1 MRTLAC
7 VEATAM
13 FRRFCAA
20 AGPHR
25 AWMRRHPAES
35 ESFAFTRGPMT
46 DRCNMSEKNESHNQL
61 PQTLVNEAQAL
72 GIETTFYNALGVK
85 QTPSEPALRK
95 ILSVL
100 VNNANAAGVTDL
112 ASVQVI
118 REGHDSRLTDVCP
131 EGGGWRLVTDKGEVA
146 SGACEGKAAPLPSGL
161 PVGSYYLITYRHG
174 EETTQPVI
182 VAPARSY
189 QPAVFD
195 QGRRVWALAVQLYSL
210 RSHRNWGIGDFSDLK
225 ELVRIAGEL
234 GAAGIGLNPL
244 HAINLDDPNRISPY
258 SPGSRLFL
266 NPLYIDV
273 EAIPEFPGLA
283 AAGLGGEVTRLREA
297 PLVEYAGVIAAKL
310 KGLRLAYAAFRER
323 GSAGRQADF
332 SAFKSSRKPMIDG
345 LAAFAVLHERFGPP
359 WWNWPEEW
367 RRPSPETLEKLWRS
381 DPEEMD
387 FHAFV
392 QWVADRQLRAC
403 RDTARQMNMPI
414 GLYLD
419 VAVGVT
425 ANGSDVWSN
434 QGAYVR
440 ELSAGAPPDML
451 NTVGQDWG
459 LASFHPGVLA
469 KTDFQLFRETLR
481 AVMRH
486 AGAIRIDHVLGF
498 NRLYMIPQGFKADQ
512 GTYVSYPFEA
522 MLAVVAQESN
532 AARCV
537 VIGED
542 LGTVPDGFRERLA
555 DWNVWCYRVMLFE
568 RWGDGSFKA
577 SREYPEQALVSFSTH
592 DLPTFCGWLSMQDI
606 SVKHSIGLDPG
617 EKEADRAHSHRKLK
631 DVLAH
636 EAPVQHPSALE
647 IARFLARTP
656 SRLLVIGAEDV
667 FDVAEQVNIPGTIDE
682 HPNWRRRLPVYLEDY
697 LSDSRLRAVADV
709 LRSEGRAIT

>member
-1 MRTLAC
+1 
-7 VEATAM
+7 
-13 FRRFCAA
+13 
-20 AGPHR
+20 
-25 AWMRRHPAES
+25 
-35 ESFAFTRGPMT
+35 
-46 DRCNMSEKNESHNQL
+46 MSERNQSHNHL
-61 PQTLVNEAQAL
+61 PEELINDAQAL
-72 GIETTFYNALGVK
+72 GIETTFYDALGVK
-85 QTPSEPALRK
+85 QTPSEAALRE

-100 VNNANAAGVTDL
+100 VNNAKAAGVTDL

-118 REGHDSRLTDVCP
+118 RQGRDSRLDNVCT
-131 EGGGWRLVTDKGEVA
+131 EGGGWRLVNDKGEVA
-146 SGACEGKAAPLPSGL
+146 SGRCDGKAARLPSEL
-161 PVGSYYLITYRHG
+161 PVGSYYLITYQHG
-174 EETTQPVI
+174 KQTTQPVV
-182 VAPARSY
+182 VAPARSF

-195 QGRRVWALAVQLYSL
+195 EGGRVWALAVQLYSL
-210 RSHRNWGIGDFSDLK
+210 RSRRNWGIGDFSDLK

-244 HAINLDDPNRISPY
+244 HAINLDDSNRISPY

-266 NPLYIDV
+266 NLLYIDV
-273 EAIPEFPGLA
+273 EAIPEFPGLK
-283 AAGLGGEVTRLREA
+283 AAGLVREVERLRAA
-297 PLVEYAGVIAAKL
+297 PLVDYAGVIAAKL
-310 KGLRLAYAAFRER
+310 KGLRRAHKAFRKR
-323 GSAGRQADF
+323 GSAGRQPKLFRKRGSAERQADF
-332 SAFKSSRKPMIDG
+332 AAFKASRKPMIDG
-345 LAAFAVLHERFGPP
+345 FAAFAVLHQRFGPP
-359 WWNWPEEW
+359 WWHWPEEW
-367 RRPSPETLEKLWRS
+367 RRPSPEKLEEVWRS
-381 DPEEMD
+381 DPVEMD
-387 FHAFV
+387 FYAFV
-392 QWVADRQLRAC
+392 QWVADRQLAAC

-440 ELSAGAPPDML
+440 ELSAGAPPDIL

-469 KTDFQLFRETLR
+469 KTDFQVFRETLR

-486 AGAIRIDHVLGF
+486 AGAIRLDHVLGF
-498 NRLYMIPQGFKADQ
+498 NRLYMIPQGFKPDQ
-512 GTYVSYPFEA
+512 GTYVRYPFEA
-522 MLAVVAQESN
+522 MLAVVAQESH

-542 LGTVPDGFRERLA
+542 LGTVPEGFRERLA

-568 RWGDGSFKA
+568 RWDDGSFKA

-592 DLPTFCGWLSMQDI
+592 DLPTFSGWLSIHDI

-617 EKEADRAHSHRKLK
+617 ETEAARAESHQKLKEA
-631 DVLAH
+631 LAR
-636 EAPVQHPSALE
+636 ETPIEHPSALE
-647 IARFLARTP
+647 VARFLARTP
-656 SRLLVIGAEDV
+656 SRLLVIAAEDV

-709 LRSEGRAIT
+709 LRSEGRAFK